1 VLLYVD
7 EEDEF
12 QRRKGA
18 SETDFRGDGRGCN
31 LVVSFWLEWMP
42 KTSMQRGWCGDFN
55 KDNQRR
61 WLAVSKYLGP
71 FVTRISDYHNLGV
84 KDKGNLRRRKRRI
97 REIVHDSRD
106 WEPGITFPSYAHSK
120 GKSTSRMN

>member
-1 VLLYVD
+1 MLLYVD

-12 QRRKGA
+12 QRRKGGA
-18 SETDFRGDGRGCN
+18 RRSFEVMGVVATLSFLFR
-31 LVVSFWLEWMP
+31 LEWMP
-42 KTSMQRGWCGDFN
+42 KTSMQRGWCGDFS

-71 FVTRISDYHNLGV
+71 FVTRIPDYHNLGV

-97 REIVHDSRD
+97 SRNY
-106 WEPGITFPSYAHSK
+106 GRYFVM
-120 GKSTSRMN
+120 GNQG